1 MTSLEPR
8 PYLLVNRIQPYAW
21 GARGDDA
28 FIPRLLGIEP
38 EPDTPYAEL
47 WMGAHPNAP
56 SQVVIGG
63 AQVSLRQLIA
73 QYPREILGQ
82 AVAERF
88 LDRLPFLF
96 KVLST
101 AESLSIQAHPTK
113 EQARFLHA
121 RDPEHYTDDN
131 HKPELAVA
139 LDSLTALMGFKPF
152 SGILET
158 LERYPELADF
168 VGREIARKA
177 KRAEH
182 AGSQQQKAL
191 LRELY
196 ATLVE
201 RSVACGEELA
211 TATGRLAERLK
222 ASADSLREEE
232 RLFLDLREKYSG
244 ADVGLF
250 TLFLLNLVHLEEGQG
265 VFIGADVP
273 HAYLKGNIVECMA
286 NSDNVVRAGLTPKFK
301 DVETLVDIL
310 TYEMGPPPVIEGNT
324 DAAEVVYQTPVP
336 EFQVSRL
343 RMQPGQERAESSDGG
358 PAVLLVTR
366 GDVRIGWEGGEAA
379 FRRGQSVL
387 IPALVEAFSLVAE
400 SPIELFSVTVPSQ
413 RD

>member
-1 MTSLEPR
+1 MAPFDPR
-8 PYLLVNRIQPYAW
+8 PYPLVNQIQPYAW
-21 GARGDDA
+21 GTRGDNA
-28 FIPRLLGIEP
+28 FIPRLLGMEP
-38 EPDTPYAEL
+38 EPGIPYAEL

-56 SQVVIGG
+56 SHVVLDG
-63 AQVSLRQLIA
+63 ARVSLRQLIA

-88 LDRLPFLF
+88 SGRLPFLF

-113 EQARFLHA
+113 EQARRLHA
-121 RDPEHYTDDN
+121 RDPEHYPDDN

-152 SGILET
+152 PGILET
-158 LERYPELADF
+158 LERYPELAGF
-168 VGREIARKA
+168 VGRDIAGRGKSA
-177 KRAEH
+177 QRATP
-182 AGSQQQKAL
+182 QQQRAL
-191 LRELY
+191 LQELY
-196 ATLVE
+196 TTLVQ
-201 RSVACGEELA
+201 RSMADEEELVQ
-211 TATGRLAERLK
+211 ATGRLAERLR
-222 ASADSLREEE
+222 ASADDLREEE
-232 RLFLDLREKYSG
+232 RLFLELREKYTG

-265 VFIGADVP
+265 IFIDADIP

-310 TYEMGPPPVIEGNT
+310 TYEMGPPSIIEP
-324 DAAEVVYQTPVP
+324 DADAVEVTYKTPAR
-336 EFQVSRL
+336 EFRVSRL
-343 RMQPGQERAESSDGG
+343 RMQPGKERAESTGGG
-358 PAVLLVTR
+358 PAVLLVIQ

-387 IPALVEAFSLVAE
+387 IPALLEAFRLAAE
-400 SPIELFSVTVPSQ
+400 APIELFKVIVPSQ
-413 RD
+413 

>member
-1 MTSLEPR
+1 MAPLDPR
-8 PYLLVNRIQPYAW
+8 PYLLVNQIQPYAW
-21 GARGDDA
+21 GARGADA
-28 FIPRLLGIEP
+28 FIPRLLGMEP
-38 EPDTPYAEL
+38 QPDTPYAEL

-56 SQVVIGG
+56 SQVVVDG

-82 AVAERF
+82 AVAEKF
-88 LDRLPFLF
+88 SGQLPFLF

-113 EQARFLHA
+113 EQARLLHA
-121 RDPEHYTDDN
+121 RDPKHYPDDN

-158 LERYPELADF
+158 LKRYPELANF
-168 VGREIARKA
+168 VGREIAARA
-177 KRAEH
+177 KGTKH
-182 AGSQQQKAL
+182 AAPQQQKAL

-196 ATLVE
+196 ATLVK
-201 RSVACGEELA
+201 RSVAHEEELIP
-211 TATGRLAERLK
+211 ATGRLEARLE
-222 ASADSLREEE
+222 ASADDLREEE
-232 RLFLDLREKYSG
+232 RLFLDLRKKYSG

-250 TLFLLNLVHLEEGQG
+250 TIFLLNLVHLEEGQG
-265 VFIGADVP
+265 VFIDADIP

-310 TYEMGPPPVIEGNT
+310 TYEMGPPPIIAG
-324 DAAEVVYQTPVP
+324 DAGAAEVTYQTPAD

-343 RMQPGQERAESSDGG
+343 RMQPGQERAESTGGG
-358 PAVLLVTR
+358 PAVLLVTQD
-366 GDVRIGWEGGEAA
+366 DVRIGWEGGETKL
-379 FRRGQSVL
+379 RRGQSVL
-387 IPALVEAFSLVAE
+387 IPALLETFSLFAE
-400 SPIELFSVTVPSQ
+400 TPVELFSVTVPS
-413 RD
+413 R